1 MNESLFTNA
10 LRPRPMEQI
19 SFFPRKNPWKQT
31 KDADPDAKQIFNRH
45 YSRRRYR
52 DGRDPAKFIGPG
64 EYILLVLPDYSA
76 IFAWRKFIS
85 DDGQQGVNCAIFRN
99 ESKRLSSDLILYA
112 EEYAVSK
119 WPGERLYT
127 YINPKKIMSE
137 NPGFCFQVA
146 GWRRAGRTKGGL
158 IILEKSI
165 VKGGEP
171 CLKSNGGS
179 GFY

>member
-1 MNESLFTNA
+1 
-10 LRPRPMEQI
+10 MEQV
-19 SFFPRKNPWKQT
+19 SFLPKSNPWKQT
-31 KDADPDAKQIFNRH
+31 KDADLDAKKIFNRH
-45 YSRRRYR
+45 YSRRHYK
-52 DGRDPAKFIGPG
+52 DGRDPSKFIGPG

-99 ESKRLSSDLILYA
+99 ENKWLSSDLILYA
-112 EEYAVSK
+112 EEYAAAK

-146 GWRRAGRTKGGL
+146 GWKRAGSTKSGL
-158 IILEKSI
+158 IILEKFLA
-165 VKGGEP
+165 KGKG
-171 CLKSNGGS
+171 
-179 GFY
+179 